1 MDAAVEKS
9 EVKYVWEWFQNKM
22 GEGEILMKQDWPE
35 VVHSYAQLVD
45 EHIEDSLHF
54 SIYFSAQG
62 GFITLSHLLLL
73 LHTFEL
79 FHNKK

>member
-1 MDAAVEKS
+1 
-9 EVKYVWEWFQNKM
+9 
-22 GEGEILMKQDWPE
+22 MKQDWPE
-35 VVHSYAQLVD
+35 VVHSYAQLAD
-45 EHIEDSLHF
+45 EHTGDSLHF

-62 GFITLSHLLLL
+62 GCITLSHLLLL